1 MFSIGY
7 CYETNYPISYLLLVL
22 IINKAAQES
31 LLILRE
37 KVCTTY
43 HICPLMIA
51 IFGNLWQFVKLDG
64 SE

>member
-1 MFSIGY
+1 M
-7 CYETNYPISYLLLVL
+7 PIISSYHY
-22 IINKAAQES
+22 KAALES

-43 HICPLMIA
+43 HIFPLMIA
-51 IFGNLWQFVKLDG
+51 IFGNLWQFVKLEG